1 MKCSAYWGKTNADQ
15 YHRLLY
21 HNLDVA
27 ACAIRLIERSDRL
40 AATLMGPLGMDRASL
55 ANLIGWATAL
65 HDLGKLSPAF
75 QYQSPATAVIAQT
88 LGVTRV
94 AHDYDVRHDSLGW
107 SLWQDISGSKFC
119 DDEVRDAM
127 DAVMRCATGH
137 HGKPPSNLKNGTH
150 VSSTRYFGP
159 ADIEAGQELID
170 WSFVRFAPVFPE
182 TQKVERASW
191 WIAGV
196 ITLADW
202 LGSNTDW
209 FAFQQGQVDV
219 DVYFQEALAK
229 ADLAIDVSGVVM
241 PAERKTFH
249 ELFKGYTPTSV
260 QQAVLDLPTQERPFF
275 LVIEET
281 TGGGKTEA
289 ALAAAAGSSFF
300 FGLPTMATANGL
312 WRRVKVLEGQ
322 QSLLHSKRWLMPD
335 AMDRATAWLN
345 DSGRKSLLSDIGVGT
360 IDQAMIAAM
369 YARYSTLR
377 LAGLAAKTLIIDE
390 VHAYD
395 VYMKRILEV
404 LIEMHAKSGGS
415 VILLS
420 ATLPLQHRRHYAAAW
435 SRGRRL
441 TSPTLMMSGFPL
453 ITFMD
458 ASGCL
463 KEREDLKSR
472 YETGSR
478 CEPGPIHHSG
488 RRVSIDYAHDAAA
501 VIDRI
506 VAEAGSGKCVA
517 WIRNTVGEAIEAFDN
532 LLAAGVD
539 VQLFHS
545 RFTAGDRREVEDRII
560 DIFGKPSMPVQR
572 AGKVLVATQV
582 IEQSLDIDFDFM
594 VTDLC
599 PVDLLI
605 QRAGRLHRH
614 DHRGDR
620 GEPLLLVY
628 APMWSD
634 QPTSDWVKDWS
645 KGTSFV
651 YQDHAALWNTM
662 RLVDDGFKLPQD
674 SRRLVEGVYDD
685 DLKVVP
691 DGLRKQSDKFIGQ
704 EMARATQGSMA
715 AIKPDVAYQ
724 ADGVPMWDD
733 TVAPTRLGDSI
744 AEWVICEGDQ
754 PINGSIAESTLQI
767 RKSAILS
774 GPAASLQ
781 VGPWQKTLNMS
792 NGCADSVGSQ
802 GVMRLTY
809 DKLRGLRY

>member
-1 MKCSAYWGKTNADQ
+1 MKCGAYWGKTNAGQ

-21 HNLDVA
+21 HNLDVT
-27 ACAIRLIERSDRL
+27 ACAIRLVERSDRL
-40 AATLMGPLGMDRASL
+40 AATLMPLLCIDRARL
-55 ANLIGWATAL
+55 ADLIGWATVL

-75 QYQSPATAVIAQT
+75 QYQSPETSVIAQ
-88 LGVTRV
+88 LLNVTRV
-94 AHDYDVRHDSLGW
+94 AHAYDVRHDSLGW
-107 SLWQDISGSKFC
+107 SLWQDISASLLL
-119 DDEVRDAM
+119 DDAVLDAM
-127 DAVMRCATGH
+127 DTVMRCATGH
-137 HGKPPSNLKNGTH
+137 HGKPPTNLKNGTR
-150 VSSTRYFGP
+150 VSSQRYFGP
-159 ADIEAGQELID
+159 ADVDAGRELIN
-170 WSFVRFAPVFPE
+170 WSLVRFAPVFPKA
-182 TQKVERASW
+182 QAIERASW

-209 FAFQQGQVDV
+209 FPFQQSEVAV
-219 DVYFQEALAK
+219 EEYFQGALVK

-260 QQAVLDLPTQERPFF
+260 QQAVLDLPTQAKPYF

-289 ALAAAAGSSFF
+289 ALAAAAGSSLF

-312 WRRVKVLEGQ
+312 WRRVKSLEGQ
-322 QSLLHSKRWLMPD
+322 QSLLHSKRWMMPD
-335 AMDRATAWLN
+335 SMDRATAWLN

-404 LIEMHAKSGGS
+404 LIELHAKSSGS

-420 ATLPLQHRRHYAAAW
+420 ATLPLKHRQDYADAW
-435 SRGRRL
+435 SRGRSLARPGLML
-441 TSPTLMMSGFPL
+441 TGFPL
-453 ITFMD
+453 VTFID
-458 ASGCL
+458 SGGNL
-463 KEREDLKSR
+463 SEREDLTSR
-472 YETGSR
+472 YESNNE
-478 CEPGPIHHSG
+478 CFPGPGGGPG
-488 RRVSIDYAHDAAA
+488 RRVSIACTHS
-501 VIDRI
+501 
-506 VAEAGSGKCVA
+506 VAEVFSRVEMEAKSGKCVA
-517 WIRNTVGEAIEAFDN
+517 WIRNTVGEAIEAFDA

-545 RFTAGDRREVEDRII
+545 RFTAGDRREIEDRVI
-560 DIFGKPSMPVQR
+560 DTFGKQSRPQQR

-620 GEPLLLVY
+620 GEPRLLLH
-628 APMWSD
+628 APVWID
-634 QPTSDWVKDWS
+634 QPTSDWVMAWS
-645 KGTSFV
+645 SGTSFV
-651 YQDHAALWNTM
+651 YQDHAALWNTL
-662 RLVDDGFKLPQD
+662 RLAGVGFDLPQD
-674 SRRLVEGVYDD
+674 SRQLVEGVYDD
-685 DLKVVP
+685 ALKVIP
-691 DGLRKQSDKFIGQ
+691 DGLRKQSDKFLGQ
-704 EMARATQGSMA
+704 ELARAAQGSMA

-724 ADGVPMWDD
+724 AEGIPMWDD
-733 TVAPTRLGDSI
+733 TVAPTRLGE
-744 AEWVICEGDQ
+744 AVVEWVICQDDR
-754 PINGSIAESTLQI
+754 PINGNITESTLQI

-774 GPAASLQ
+774 GPAASLK
-781 VGPWQKTLNMS
+781 VGPWQRTLNMTDGS
-792 NGCADSVGSQ
+792 AVCVGSQ
-802 GVMRLTY
+802 GTKSVTY
-809 DKLRGLRY
+809 DKLRGLGY

>member
-1 MKCSAYWGKTNADQ
+1 MRCSGYWGKTNAGQ
-15 YHRLLY
+15 YHRLMY
-21 HNLDVA
+21 HNLDVT

-40 AATLMGPLGMDRASL
+40 AATLMAPLGLDRAKL
-55 ANLIGWATAL
+55 ADLIGWAALL

-75 QYQSPATAVIAQT
+75 QYQCPETSVIAQT

-94 AHDYDVRHDSLGW
+94 AHAYDVRHDSLGW
-107 SLWQDISGSKFC
+107 SLWQDISASMNE
-119 DDEVRDAM
+119 DEAVLDAM

-137 HGKPPSNLKNGTH
+137 HGKPPSNHKNGTR
-150 VSSTRYFGP
+150 VSSNRYFGP
-159 ADIEAGQELID
+159 ADLEAGQELID
-170 WSFVRFAPVFPE
+170 WSFARFAPVFPHALA
-182 TQKVERASW
+182 VERASW

-209 FAFQQGQVDV
+209 FAFQQGDIAVDA
-219 DVYFQEALAK
+219 YFQEALVR
-229 ADLAIDVSGVVM
+229 ADLAIDASGVVM
-241 PAERKTFH
+241 PAERKAFH
-249 ELFKGYTPTSV
+249 ELFKGYTPTRV
-260 QQAVLDLPTQERPFF
+260 QHAVLELPTQERPFF
-275 LVIEET
+275 LAIEET

-312 WRRVKVLEGQ
+312 WRRVKTLEGQ
-322 QSLLHSKRWLMPD
+322 QSLLHSKRWMMPD
-335 AMDRATAWLN
+335 SMDRATAWLN

-404 LIEMHAKSGGS
+404 LIELHAKSCGS

-420 ATLPLQHRRHYAAAW
+420 ATLPLKHRQDYADAW
-435 SRGRRL
+435 SRGRSL
-441 TSPTLMMSGFPL
+441 AKPLLMHSGFPL

-458 ASGCL
+458 ARGNL
-463 KEREDLKSR
+463 EERENMKSR
-472 YETGSR
+472 YENDGASAH
-478 CEPGPIHHSG
+478 GPMQAVG
-488 RRVSIDYAHDAAA
+488 RRLLIDYAHNAAE
-501 VIDRI
+501 VTSRI
-506 VAEAGSGKCVA
+506 VLEARSGKCVA
-517 WIRNTVGEAIEAFDN
+517 WIRNTVGEAIEAFDD
-532 LLAAGVD
+532 LLAAGVE

-545 RFTAGDRREVEDRII
+545 RFTAGDRREIEDSVI
-560 DIFGKPSMPVQR
+560 DTFGKQSVQAQR
-572 AGKVLVATQV
+572 TGKVLVATQV

-620 GEPLLLVY
+620 GESTLLLH
-628 APMWSD
+628 APVWSA
-634 QPTSDWVKDWS
+634 QPAPDWVMAWS
-645 KGTSFV
+645 SGTGFV

-662 RLVDDGFKLPQD
+662 RLVGDGFELPRD

-685 DLKVVP
+685 GLKVVP
-691 DGLRKQSDKFIGQ
+691 DGLRKQSDKFLGQ
-704 EMARATQGSMA
+704 ELARAMQGSMA

-724 ADGVPMWDD
+724 AEGIPMWDD
-733 TVAPTRLGDSI
+733 TVAPTRLGE
-744 AEWVICEGDQ
+744 AVVEWVICQDDQ
-754 PINGSIAESTLQI
+754 PVNENLSESTLQI

-774 GPAASLQ
+774 GPAASVK
-781 VGPWQKTLNMS
+781 VGPWQKTLNLT
-792 NGCADSVGSQ
+792 NGSADCVGSK
-802 GVMRLTY
+802 GAKTVTY
-809 DKLRGLRY
+809 DKLHGLGY